1 MVNANMKK
9 AVKLLVERGLT
20 QRAVAKELDIDETT
34 ISKWNDKEEYT
45 KYKDSEERKFL
56 RRLVPKALNTMV
68 QLLEAKSESVRFEV
82 AKDILDRCG
91 FKPTNKMEISGIEAE
106 QSKLDSLLEQLG
118 AGGDS

>member
-20 QRAVAKELDIDETT
+20 QRAVAKELGIDETT

-45 KYKDSEERKFL
+45 KYKESEERKFL
-56 RRLVPKALNTMV
+56 RRLVPKALNKMV
-68 QLLEAKSESVRFEV
+68 QLLDAKSESVQFEV

-91 FKPTNKMEISGIEAE
+91 FKPTNKMEISGLESE
-106 QSKLDSLLEQLG
+106 KSKLDSLLEQMG
-118 AGGDS
+118 GGD

>member
-1 MVNANMKK
+1 MVNTNMKK

-45 KYKDSEERKFL
+45 KYKESEERKFL
-56 RRLVPKALNTMV
+56 RRLAPKALNKMV
-68 QLLEAKSESVRFEV
+68 QLLDAKSESVQFEA

-91 FKPTNKMEISGIEAE
+91 FKPTNKMEISGLEAE
-106 QSKLDSLLEQLG
+106 KSKLDSLLEQME
-118 AGGDS
+118 GGD

>member
-91 FKPTNKMEISGIEAE
+91 FKPTNKMEISGLESE
-106 QSKLDSLLEQLG
+106 KSKLDSLLEQMG
-118 AGGDS
+118 GGD